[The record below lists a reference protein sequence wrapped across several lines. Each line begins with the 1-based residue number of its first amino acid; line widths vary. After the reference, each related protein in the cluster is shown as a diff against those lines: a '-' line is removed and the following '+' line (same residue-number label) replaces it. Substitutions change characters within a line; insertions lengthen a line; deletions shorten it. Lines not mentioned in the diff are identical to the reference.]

1 MPWSEINSEENQ
13 EKIATMRKL
22 IMLRRNEK
30 ICRSPHFHFP
40 DTYENDR
47 CVEYIKIDEE
57 GNKMEVLLNTS
68 EKEIKV
74 KEAGEVLFAREFD
87 GEILG
92 VNGTLIRR
100 I

>member
-1 MPWSEINSEENQ
+1 
-13 EKIATMRKL
+13 MRKL

-30 ICRSPHFHFP
+30 TCRSPHFHFP

-57 GNKMEVLLNTS
+57 GNKMEVLLNVS

-74 KEAGEVLFAREFD
+74 KEAPGPLHITAVGGDLQIAM
-87 GEILG
+87 
-92 VNGTLIRR
+92 VKR
-100 I
+100 IE